1 MGKIDET
8 DMKILAELIKDASIS
23 VPKLSRKID
32 VNPSVCYSRIKRLVR
47 RNLIKRFTVEVN
59 EEIMGY
65 VVKATI
71 GVNIDS
77 KMREKVLDSLMQ
89 LEEVRDIQE
98 VTGRFDI
105 LVTVKTKSLNDLHKL
120 VTGKIGRIEGVVR
133 TETFI
138 ELKIMKREPKY
149 TLPK

>member
-1 MGKIDET
+1 MGKIDDT
-8 DMKILAELIKDASIS
+8 DMKILAQLIKDASIS
-23 VPKLSRKID
+23 VPKLSKKID

-59 EEIMGY
+59 EELMGY
-65 VVKATI
+65 VVTATI

-77 KMREKVLDSLMQ
+77 KLREKVLDNLIQ
-89 LEEVRDIQE
+89 LDEVRDLQE
-98 VTGRFDI
+98 VTGRFDV
-105 LVTVKTKSLNDLHKL
+105 LTTVRTKSLDDLHRL
-120 VTGKIGRIEGVVR
+120 VTGEIGRIDGVIR

-138 ELKIMKREPKY
+138 EMKTMKKEPTY